1 MLQATRPS
9 ISSYG
14 DPAANAAGLKDP
26 AYQAYKLLHV
36 GFTVAPL
43 VAGLDKF
50 FDVLVNWDAYLAPV
64 AQRVL
69 AGHGHAFMHVVG
81 VVEIIAG
88 IGLALRPR
96 VFSYVVAAWLLGII
110 VNLLL
115 IPPSNPLPH
124 YDVALRDLGLLLGA
138 LALGRLSERF
148 PRPTSRDKRQG

>member
-9 ISSYG
+9 TSSYG
-14 DPAANAAGLKDP
+14 NPTSNADGLKDP

-69 AGHGHAFMHVVG
+69 AGHGHAFMLVVG

-88 IGLALRPR
+88 IGVALRPR
-96 VFSYVVAAWLLGII
+96 IFSYVVAAWLLGII

-148 PRPTSRDKRQG
+148 AAQTSRGKRQG